1 MYAQIFFVTSVR
13 GNFFAPQIAAS
24 SGAQGVLLDVRP
36 DLLRNLRAGQLLRTA
51 DRGELRAENLRG
63 EDALPR
69 LLHGRRIAL
78 ACGLRSRLAQTTL
91 LGSDLLE
98 GRLRNRRLR
107 RLHRGRRNR
116 RLGSGR
122 HRDRRE
128 EMQTRLEPK

>member
-24 SGAQGVLLDVRP
+24 SG
-36 DLLRNLRAGQLLRTA
+36 LRTFGA
-51 DRGELRAENLRG
+51 KMPI
-63 EDALPR
+63 PR

-91 LGSDLLE
+91 FGRDLLE